1 MAELQ
6 ELNGNGEADDW
17 RDGEMMSGSGE
28 GSCGGELLVH
38 PAAVL
43 SPAVSINTPGQRV
56 ESPANSQKG
65 AVTDFFLG
73 RGGGLII
80 LV

>member
-28 GSCGGELLVH
+28 GSCGGELLVSESRG
-38 PAAVL
+38 VL
-43 SPAVSINTPGQRV
+43 ASPEAYSGVS
-56 ESPANSQKG
+56 
-65 AVTDFFLG
+65 
-73 RGGGLII
+73 
-80 LV
+80 